1 MFNTN
6 RKENLMAKYVPGRN
20 SLINHAIQFA
30 TTAHGSQVRKG
41 NEHIPYIFHPID
53 VANEV
58 IYHSDLPRELIEV
71 ASVVAI
77 LHDTIEDTQVSDQDV
92 RDQFGDRI
100 ADGVGFV
107 TKDESV
113 PQPEQLR
120 ENLVRLEV
128 APLEIKVVKM
138 ADRVSNL
145 KAFPAMWD
153 RDRIG
158 RYLDDSVLISKS
170 LGHSSEMLN
179 ARLLSRVSEM
189 RNILSLSR

>member
-1 MFNTN
+1 MFNTK
-6 RKENLMAKYVPGRN
+6 RKENSMAKYVPGRN
-20 SLINHAIQFA
+20 SLINHAIGFA

-41 NEHIPYIFHPID
+41 NSHIPYIFHPID

-58 IYHSDLPRELIEV
+58 IYYSDLPKELIEV

-77 LHDTIEDTQVSDQDV
+77 LHDTVEDTQVTDQDV

-100 ADGVGFV
+100 ADGVGLV
-107 TKDESV
+107 TKNESV

-120 ENLVRLEV
+120 ENLVRLEQ
-128 APLEIKVVKM
+128 APLEIKAVKM

-153 RDRIG
+153 RERIG
-158 RYLDDSVLISKS
+158 KYLDDSVLISES
-170 LGHSSEMLN
+170 VGDASEMLN
-179 ARLLSRVSEM
+179 ARLLNRVAEM

>member
-1 MFNTN
+1 
-6 RKENLMAKYVPGRN
+6 MAKYVPGRN

-58 IYHSDLPRELIEV
+58 IYHSGLAQEHIEV
-71 ASVVAI
+71 ASVIAI
-77 LHDTIEDTQVSDQDV
+77 LHDTIEDTSVTYVDV
-92 RDQFGDRI
+92 LDQFGKEI
-100 ADGVGFV
+100 ANGVQFL
-107 TKDESV
+107 TKNDDI
-113 PQPEQLR
+113 PQPEQLS
-120 ENLVRLEV
+120 ENLVRLVE
-128 APLEIKVVKM
+128 APQYVQVGKM